1 MVLRLIPRWASA
13 AALAASLSAGFAQ
26 AAEVPMP
33 GEAEVARAVGEQIDG
48 TDLCVAPNGLP
59 GFGEDGHAVLANT
72 QAYSG
77 PDTRRRIDTL
87 VRLKYATT
95 GEQPNASGTPW
106 PTLTLTE
113 AGREVF
119 GWKAGRPG
127 RLCYAKRKLH
137 DIALYT
143 PPVERDGFWIVR
155 VVYHWVAVEPAAW
168 SKPLLEAGL
177 LDRDAGTIAAPRRA
191 SAALVLTQRGWK
203 DESWFGYPTA
213 RKD

>member
-1 MVLRLIPRWASA
+1 MKRSWA
-13 AALAASLSAGFAQ
+13 LVVVLSAGMLAGPVR

-33 GEAEVARAVGEQIDG
+33 DETEVARAVGEQIDG
-48 TDLCVAPNGLP
+48 TDVCVAPKHLP
-59 GFGEDGHAVLANT
+59 GFDEDGHAVLANT

-77 PDTRRRIDTL
+77 PDTRRQIDTL

-95 GEQPNASGTPW
+95 GEQPNTNGTPW
-106 PTLTLTE
+106 QTLTLTE

-119 GWKAGRPG
+119 GWNVGRPG

-143 PPVERDGFWIVR
+143 PPVERGGFWIVR
-155 VVYHWVAVEPAAW
+155 VVYHWVAVEPTAW

-213 RKD
+213 TKD